1 MNIWEEA
8 YSKNKE
14 GVKPTAYQPN
24 DHYKNSQPVK
34 QPNSFKDIYYQN
46 TGPQAD
52 AHHEIETGI
61 KQSLSAQTKPPKNR
75 FSPRETYNISHP
87 YPAVLSKLHNHL
99 SDIWANIMVETRQSL
114 ETLLVCG
121 ATRKE
126 GNTFISFNLAM
137 FLSKEYSMKVLYVD
151 SNQNHEAIPK
161 IKGLP
166 GLYSSVSEKRS
177 LSSLIVE
184 TEYPGFFL
192 LPSGYGKSFENSRNV
207 MTRESVEELMDFCR
221 TNFEMTII
229 DGQPLTIN
237 PAMIEFAKAVDMT
250 AIVCRYGYSRYEVSK
265 QAIDKLHKFGISS
278 IGIILN
284 DRQFPV
290 PPKIYKM
297 MG

>member
-8 YSKNKE
+8 YSRHKE
-14 GVKPTAYQPN
+14 GGKPTAYPQN
-24 DHYKNSQPVK
+24 DQYKNSQPDK
-34 QPNSFKDIYYQN
+34 QANSFKDIYYQN
-46 TGPQAD
+46 NSPKAVVHQ
-52 AHHEIETGI
+52 EIETGT
-61 KQSLSAQTKPPKNR
+61 KQAPSAQTKPVKSR
-75 FSPRETYNISHP
+75 FSPRGTYNISHP
-87 YPAVLSKLHNHL
+87 YPAVLSKLHNYL
-99 SDIWANIMVETRQSL
+99 SDIWANIMVETRQNI

-121 ATRKE
+121 AARKE

-161 IKGLP
+161 IKNLP
-166 GLYSSVSEKRS
+166 GLYSFVSEKRS

-184 TEYPGFFL
+184 TEYPGLFL
-192 LPSGYGKSFENSRNV
+192 LPSGYGKSYENSRNL
-207 MTRESVEELMDFCR
+207 MTRESVEDLMSFCR

-229 DGQPLTIN
+229 DGQPLTIS
-237 PAMIEFAKAVDMT
+237 PVMIEFAKAVDMT
-250 AIVCRYGYSRYEVSK
+250 AIVCRYGYSRHEVSN
-265 QAIDKLHKFGISS
+265 QAIDKLHKFGITS
-278 IGIILN
+278 IGVILN